1 MMNRNTLVITLTAAL
16 VAAVS
21 LGTTAKDG
29 AKPFAL
35 FYQSDTRGYYRPC
48 G

>member
-1 MMNRNTLVITLTAAL
+1 MKRIALVIPLTAVL
-16 VAAVS
+16 LTAVS
-21 LGTTAKDG
+21 LVGAAKNDG
-29 AKPFAL
+29 KPFAL